1 VDLYGHL
8 TAEAALDAVDSL
20 GTVLD
25 AAAELAAERATRA
38 ATALRPHCDHDPHLL
53 SGSDGCEPLVMGG
66 AA

>member
-25 AAAELAAERATRA
+25 AAAELAAERA

>member
-38 ATALRPHCDHDPHLL
+38 ATALRLQDYDPHLL
-53 SGSDGCEPLVMGG
+53 SGFDGCEPLVMGG